1 MTTKPSNRRAFERFN
16 SDMSIWIQP
25 DGEGD
30 FILVEIVNISAGG
43 LLFRLDDAIPAET
56 PLEVR
61 FELPQNN
68 DLVEARAIVR
78 HCKKEAD
85 NHYSVGLQFIEV
97 KNYTVPV
104 LMAYLEAL
112 FL

>member
-1 MTTKPSNRRAFERFN
+1 
-16 SDMSIWIQP
+16 MSIWIQP
-25 DGEGD
+25 KGEGD

-43 LLFRLDDAIPAET
+43 LLFRMEDPIEGGT

-68 DLVEARAIVR
+68 DLVEAHAVVR
-78 HCKKEAD
+78 HCKETED
-85 NHYSVGLQFIEV
+85 HYLVGLQFLEV